1 VDGFITST
9 GLNIDMS
16 AILSVHLLFYSMQ

>member
-1 VDGFITST
+1 MTST
-9 GLNIDMS
+9 GLNIDTG